1 MLDNFSPII
10 HHAKTFCTK
19 KDPFEWL
26 NKVSSTNESEYLCI
40 FIKNLKRYFV

>member
-10 HHAKTFCTK
+10 HHTKTFCTK

-26 NKVSSTNESEYLCI
+26 NKIPSTNESEFPFT
-40 FIKNLKRYFV
+40 FIMNLKRYFV